1 MLLLKSGEL
10 AVIIGP
16 AAFRKCHLNCNT
28 VKKPHYHPKKLCRH
42 VLQSCGVSAHAFIMS
57 GCVCH
62 SSPVHQ
68 LATSSL
74 GFHYIKNLFQ
84 SSSLSALSHSLMG
97 TTDVRY
103 LQQRRCL
110 HLSYQF
116 DKSFRF
122 FKAWPCYLSFA
133 SEFQTCRLCL

>member
-16 AAFRKCHLNCNT
+16 AAFCKCHLNCNT

-74 GFHYIKNLFQ
+74 GFHCIKNLFR

-97 TTDVRY
+97 TDVSY
-103 LQQRRCL
+103 LQQRGCL

-116 DKSFRF
+116 DKSFHF
-122 FKAWPCYLSFA
+122 FKAWACCRSLT
-133 SEFQTCRLCL
+133 SEFQTCHLCL